1 MEPDLIRK
9 NRHIEAFTLIELL
22 VGLLVTSILLS
33 AVATLAFALSS
44 ANTASDD
51 TAFKQT
57 QLRHATL
64 RISDLI
70 RTCRLICAAPGNDL
84 VVWAV
89 DTNDVGH
96 INLNELVYIERGE
109 ALNRLRLT
117 RLFSSDNPRKTL
129 GELRLPTTKAE
140 LAAAYSATYASLIP
154 DCNNLCFYLDQA
166 PPATRL
172 VGITFDLT
180 ENRVVRRYQI
190 TTALRAWAGHL
201 VNDVNEIVDSDDD

>member
-1 MEPDLIRK
+1 MIRK
-9 NRHIEAFTLIELL
+9 NRHIKAFTLIELL
-22 VGLLVTSILLS
+22 VGLLVTSIILS

-51 TAFKQT
+51 TAIKQT

-64 RISDLI
+64 RVSDLI

-84 VVWAV
+84 VVWAADPN
-89 DTNDVGH
+89 DTGH
-96 INLNELVYIERGE
+96 INLNELIYIERGDG
-109 ALNRLRLT
+109 LDQLRLT
-117 RLFSSDNPRKTL
+117 RYASSDNPHKTL
-129 GELRLPTTKAE
+129 SELRLPTTKADF
-140 LAAAYSATYASLIP
+140 AAAYGATHTPLIP

-172 VGITFDLT
+172 VSITFDLT

-201 VNDVNEIVDSDDD
+201 LNDVNEIVDSDDD

>member
-1 MEPDLIRK
+1 VELDLIRK
-9 NRHIEAFTLIELL
+9 NRHIKAFTLIELL
-22 VGLLVTSILLS
+22 VGLLVTSIILS

-64 RISDLI
+64 RVSDLI

-84 VVWAV
+84 VVWAA
-89 DTNDVGH
+89 DTNDIGH
-96 INLNELVYIERGE
+96 INLNELVYIERG
-109 ALNRLRLT
+109 AGLDRLRLT

-129 GELRLPTTKAE
+129 SELRLPTTKTE
-140 LAAAYSATYASLIP
+140 LAATYGATYAPLIP
-154 DCNNLCFYLDQA
+154 DCNNLCFYLDRA

-172 VGITFDLT
+172 VSITFDLT
-180 ENRVVRRYQI
+180 ENRIVRRYQI
-190 TTALRAWAGHL
+190 TAGLRAWAGHL
-201 VNDVNEIVDSDDD
+201 LNDVNEIVDSDDD